1 MTESQVTRREVRDMT
16 TAEAFTYGVERFN
29 MGDLKGAENMF
40 RAVLE
45 HIPDCWE
52 AMNML
57 AVVLA
62 DNRDYYQALYYYD
75 MALRHRKR
83 DPMIIQNRAM
93 VLFQIDPKRHARD
106 VETEFRKALH
116 IEPQNPAILAN
127 FCVILEAV
135 GRYEEAIEVADK
147 ALVLEPNVHETWG
160 NKGISLIR
168 LGRHQEAIRCY
179 ERAIELNPNFAEAHY
194 NLGIANLMLGNL
206 ERGFAEWEW
215 RLHSDSDVRP
225 FYINSPSPLW
235 RGEDLTGKTIL
246 VHAEMGIGDNI
257 QFLRYVPM
265 VAARAARVLL
275 VLHTPLWELVEKTYE
290 HDDRI
295 QVVRAG
301 ADLPPHDFYIP
312 IMSLPNRFGTTLKT
326 IPAPWSPSET
336 LISCRKCEHWRNIM
350 TGARIESRRAPK
362 GNDALRLRAIESVVG
377 EEVGFRVGLCWS
389 GNWKHKNDAHRSI
402 PLKQFARV
410 TSGVPDAKFYGLQ
423 QEIRQVDA
431 AAFSALTGQPLP
443 LGENMQAA
451 MPKMPMLTGPMVD
464 LSPHLK
470 SMDDT
475 AHAMGWL
482 DLVITCDT
490 SVAHIAATMD
500 VETWVL
506 LPARNTDWRWLMD
519 RKDSPWYPSIRLFRQ
534 EKAGD
539 WDTTLNQVRDALRA
553 RVVSQVAA

>member
-1 MTESQVTRREVRDMT
+1 MTESQLPRREVKNLT
-16 TAEAFTYGVERFN
+16 TAEAFKLGVEQYN
-29 MGDLKGAENMF
+29 MGDLKGAEGLF

-45 HIPDCWE
+45 HVPDCWE

-57 AVVLA
+57 GVILA
-62 DNRDYYQALYYYD
+62 HNRDYYEALYRYD
-75 MALRHRKR
+75 RALMHRKR

-93 VLFQIDPKRHARD
+93 VLFQLGHPEESEI
-106 VETEFRKALH
+106 EFRKALY
-116 IEPQNPAILAN
+116 IEPRNPMILAN
-127 FCVILEAV
+127 LCIILERLE
-135 GRYEEAIEVADK
+135 RYQEAIDCANK
-147 ALVLEPNVHETWG
+147 AIEIEPNVHETWG
-160 NKGISLIR
+160 NKGIALIR
-168 LGRHQEAIRCY
+168 LGRHEEAMRCY

-257 QFLRYVPM
+257 QFLRYVSL
-265 VAARAARVLL
+265 VAEIAGRVLL
-275 VLHTPLWELVEKTYE
+275 VLHTPLWELVEKTIE
-290 HDDRI
+290 HEGDDRI

-312 IMSLPNRFGTTLKT
+312 IMSLPNRFGTTLQT
-326 IPAPWSPSET
+326 IPPPWRPREMLSFCP
-336 LISCRKCEHWRNIM
+336 KCDHWRKIM
-350 TGARIESRRAPK
+350 TGAHIKSRAVK
-362 GNDALRLRAIESVVG
+362 SGDETSIKRAIESVLG
-377 EEVGFRVGLCWS
+377 EEAGFRVGLCWS

-410 TSGVPDAKFYGLQ
+410 TSGVPDAKFYSLQ

-431 AAFSALTGQPLP
+431 EIFSG
-443 LGENMQAA
+443 
-451 MPKMPMLTGPMVD
+451 MPHVQD

-490 SVAHIAATMD
+490 SVAHIAATMS
-500 VETWVL
+500 VPTWVL

-553 RVVSQVAA
+553 RAMSQAA